1 MISPPLLNR
10 PPIEETLHLT
20 TLRFAAGAAPTL
32 SPDRYEPGVCNIG
45 PAEIARRRRA
55 GIVGSVLTLGLLI
68 ALVAL
73 DLPPIHRLALFV
85 PAAVAASGFI
95 QARLKFCAGFA
106 ALGVFNFGG
115 QGDRVEIVDPDARA
129 RDRRRGRE
137 ISFVSFAIGAAVALL
152 AVLLPI

>member
-1 MISPPLLNR
+1 MISPPLLDR
-10 PPIEETLHLT
+10 PPTEETLLLT

-55 GIVGSVLTLGLLI
+55 GIVGALLTLGLFV

-73 DLPPIHRLALFV
+73 DMPPVFRLALFV

-95 QARLKFCAGFA
+95 QARLRFCAGFA

-115 QGDRVEIVDPDARA
+115 DGERVQIVDPEARA

-137 ISFVSFAIGAAVALL
+137 ISVASFAIGAAVALL
-152 AVLLPI
+152 AVVLPI

>member
-1 MISPPLLNR
+1 MDMPLLDR
-10 PPIEETLHLT
+10 SPGKETFPLT
-20 TLRFAAGAAPTL
+20 TLRFAAGATPTL
-32 SPDRYEPGVCNIG
+32 SPDRYQPGVCNIG

-55 GIVGSVLTLGLLI
+55 GIVGSLMTLGLLI
-68 ALVAL
+68 ILVAL
-73 DLPPIHRLALFV
+73 DAPPLFRLVLFL

-106 ALGVFNFGG
+106 ARGIFNFGG
-115 QGDRVEIVDPDARA
+115 SGDSVEIVDHEARA

-137 ISFVSFAIGAAVALL
+137 ISFASFAIGAAVALL